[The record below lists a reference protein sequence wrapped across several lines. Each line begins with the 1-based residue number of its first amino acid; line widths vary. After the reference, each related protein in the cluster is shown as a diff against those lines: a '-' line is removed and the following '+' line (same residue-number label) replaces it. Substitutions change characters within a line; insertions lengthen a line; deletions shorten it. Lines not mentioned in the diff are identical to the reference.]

1 MVSRRMLASAS
12 LIVVA
17 SVLIYLVWDLQVDEP
32 RPHSPVEGRTTPSP
46 VDSSSRGR
54 DIGLGFRVCRVTGVE
69 GLDLI
74 GDGSRSTGW
83 TATNVRPDG
92 RCNRSLEDSYFVAL
106 DVNGDGLA
114 DASSKPLRWCV
125 FCRPIA
131 ATDLDSDG
139 DGELLVLEQAGSV
152 NSYSFFEMRGTDGNW
167 ELNAIPVAEPG
178 HPMARHA
185 PGKPLRFW
193 VGGDEG
199 FSAAASCT
207 GYPADPLL
215 IVEWDNHPI
224 EGPGSERKE
233 VHRTVL
239 RLRDGAF
246 HVRETSDKKVPTLS
260 NQPSGLNRSR
270 DVCGVN
276 LSRPG

>member
-1 MVSRRMLASAS
+1 MVSRKILAWVS
-12 LIVVA
+12 LIVSA
-17 SVLIYLVWDLQVDEP
+17 SVLTYLTWERQIDEP
-32 RPHSPVEGRTTPSP
+32 RPNSPIDGTTTPSQR
-46 VDSSSRGR
+46 DSSSKGR

-74 GDGSRSTGW
+74 GDGSGSTGW
-83 TATNVRPDG
+83 TATNIRPDG

-131 ATDLDSDG
+131 ATDLDADG
-139 DGELLVLEQAGSV
+139 DDELLVLEQAGSV
-152 NSYSFFEMRGTDGNW
+152 NSYSFFEMSGMDGNW
-167 ELNAIPVAEPG
+167 ELHAIHVAEPG

-224 EGPGSERKE
+224 EGPGSEKME

-246 HVRETSDKKVPTLS
+246 RVRETSDTVVPTLPG
-260 NQPSGLNRSR
+260 QPSGLNRSR
-270 DVCGVN
+270 DVCGVD